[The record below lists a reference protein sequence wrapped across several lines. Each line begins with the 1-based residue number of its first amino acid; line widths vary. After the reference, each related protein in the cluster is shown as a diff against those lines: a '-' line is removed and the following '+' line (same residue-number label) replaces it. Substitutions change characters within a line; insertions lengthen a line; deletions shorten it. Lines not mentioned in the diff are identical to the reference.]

1 MHINPTGQAATA
13 SGSGNKTYLEFS
25 RNVYAC
31 CTSSTTITIC
41 NAAGET
47 QHSFLMN
54 TGQSII
60 FNKKHDEMIYAGSAN
75 VTFTPV
81 AYPR

>member
-1 MHINPTGQAATA
+1 MHINPTGIAATA
-13 SGSGNKTYLEFS
+13 NGSGNKTYLEFA

-31 CTSSTTITIC
+31 CTSSTTVTIC
-41 NAAGET
+41 TTDGAT
-47 QHSFLMN
+47 IHSFLMN

-60 FNKKHDEMIYAGSAN
+60 FNKKHNEMIYAGSAN

>member
-1 MHINPTGQAATA
+1 MHINPTGVGATA
-13 SGSGNKTYLEFS
+13 NGSGNKTNLDFT

-31 CTSSTTITIC
+31 CTSSTTVTIC
-41 NAAGET
+41 NSDGVT

-60 FNKKHDEMIYAGSAN
+60 FNKKHDEQIYAGNAS